1 MNETLMIAGRHFQL
15 LGDGQGP
22 VFLMGV
28 FKDEAGE
35 KTVSETKARTA
46 KPFTLVTFDTADWDN
61 DFSPWAAPGM
71 EENRPFGGGGPE
83 TLRMLRNEAMPLLKE
98 RFGETPVITAGYSLS
113 GLFALWALYECEAF
127 AGAVC
132 CSGSLWVQ
140 GFLEYAQKKGLQAG
154 QSVYLSLGGKE
165 EKTTHPIVCTIG
177 DCTRQMDRIL
187 KADAVAPRHTL
198 EWNSGGHFADSAK
211 RLAKGL
217 AWMLEK

>member
-1 MNETLMIAGRHFQL
+1 MNETLKIAGRHFQL

-28 FKDEAGE
+28 FEGEAGE
-35 KTVSETKARTA
+35 KIVSETKARTA

-132 CSGSLWVQ
+132 CSGSLWVE
-140 GFLEYAQKKGLQAG
+140 GFMAYAQKKHLQPG

-165 EKTTHPIVCTIG
+165 EKTAHPAVSTIG
-177 DCTRQMDRIL
+177 DCTRRMDQIL
-187 KADAVAPRHTL
+187 RADTSAPRHTL

-217 AWMLEK
+217 VWMLEK